1 MTAADRL
8 NEIQARAEKATHG
21 PWEVQEEE
29 WAVISSGSDS
39 VLHAFA
45 VEKDCIECGTPQ
57 DECDTEVVLDIEDVE
72 FIAHARSDVPAL
84 VAALRAVLDLHRK
97 GTIYYHADH
106 CDNPSDEHIAERHD
120 EYSDAMGEYYC
131 RDLPMHDVCRECSG
145 VFDDEFESVEFPCP
159 TVRAVEAALGEVA
172 P

>member
-1 MTAADRL
+1 MTAAERL
-8 NEIQARAEKATHG
+8 DEIQARANAATEG
-21 PWEVQEEE
+21 PWAVRGDEDYGYEVHGQRE
-29 WAVISSGSDS
+29 ASSIPG
-39 VLHAFA
+39 VWR
-45 VEKDCIECGTPQ
+45 P
-57 DECDTEVVLDIEDVE
+57 TEVCGPGEERNAE
-72 FIAHARSDVPAL
+72 FIAHARADVPAL

-106 CDNPSDEHIAERHD
+106 CENHSDEHIAERHD

-145 VFDDEFESVEFPCP
+145 VFEDEFESAEFPCP